1 MSWPLHSLTLAL
13 CATLVV
19 VTSGLVLVSRYVKLS
34 EPEAAS
40 LMLVEQSKFE
50 PAPRSILPR
59 AAHRSEQRDVAVETA
74 DPAHDAPASSLPVAA
89 AEPSGD
95 DSDATVYFDARP
107 LRVAR
112 TMRMVVTAYSPDDRS
127 CGIHADGRTAAG
139 YSIWTNGMKL
149 VAADTKVL
157 PFKSVITV
165 PGYNAGRPV
174 PVLDRGGAIKGN
186 RLDLLFPTHEQ
197 ARAWGV
203 RTLDVTVWEYAD

>member
-1 MSWPLHSLTLAL
+1 M
-13 CATLVV
+13 CATIVV
-19 VTSGLVLVSRYVKLS
+19 VTSGLVLVSRYVKLT
-34 EPEAAS
+34 EPGAAS
-40 LMLVEQSKFE
+40 LMLVEQDAFK

-59 AAHRSEQRDVAVETA
+59 DAHGAARSDSAPAALDAVEHVDETI
-74 DPAHDAPASSLPVAA
+74 ASQRIVAA
-89 AEPSGD
+89 AAVHAD
-95 DSDATVYFDARP
+95 DEDAGVYFDARP

-127 CGIHADGRTAAG
+127 CGIYADGRTAAG
-139 YSIWTNGMKL
+139 YSIWTHGMKL

-165 PGYNAGRPV
+165 PGYNADQPV

-203 RTLDVTVWEYAD
+203 KTLDVTVWEYAD